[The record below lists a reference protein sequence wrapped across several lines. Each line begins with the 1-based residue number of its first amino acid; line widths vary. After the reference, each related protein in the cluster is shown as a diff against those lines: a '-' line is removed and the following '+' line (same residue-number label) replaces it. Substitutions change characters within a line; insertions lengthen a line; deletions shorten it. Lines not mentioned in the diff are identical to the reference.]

1 MSRRIPID
9 NGLLAKLRE
18 KRGSPTGAMN
28 PHTAMEMINN
38 VLDKFDHLLV
48 MTVNPIFGGQ
58 EYIPTMPEN

>member
-1 MSRRIPID
+1 M
-9 NGLLAKLRE
+9 
-18 KRGSPTGAMN
+18 RGSPYGAMIA
-28 PHTAMEMINN
+28 HTPIKMINN